1 MENNLIESSLEEAK
15 TRIAEIVSTMSETE
29 LEKFLTGLE
38 KWQKSKFDDERG
50 HARKD
55 ISIFATFWSGG
66 YFFSDHIKNISASG
80 LFLETNIPVAVGGTV
95 TTSFSLSENAGRIK
109 VEGEIVR
116 VRPNGFGMK
125 FNEPLL
131 SIEKEITVETTN
143 RKKNSIEEVHSRT
156 SEIISSMSEI
166 KTQKLLKG
174 LEKWQQSKLADKRE
188 HSREHTSIYAFF
200 ETNGLSFKDS
210 IKNLSAG
217 GLFIETGIPL
227 SVNRELFIS
236 FLHPDYGTLIKVAG
250 EIVRTDS
257 KGIGVKFDQPRSD
270 IWKARAESLTGTG

>member
-1 MENNLIESSLEEAK
+1 MVNNRIEPSFEEVKA
-15 TRIAEIVSTMSETE
+15 RITDIVSTMPESE
-29 LEKFLTGLE
+29 LEKFQTGLE
-38 KWQKSKFDDERG
+38 KWWKSSLGKRE

-55 ISIFATFWSGG
+55 LSVFANFWLGD
-66 YFFSDHIKNISASG
+66 YVFRDYIKNISAGG
-80 LFLETNIPVAVGGTV
+80 LFLETNIPVTVGGTV
-95 TTSFSLSENAGRIK
+95 PISFALSDNEDPIQ

-116 VRPNGFGMK
+116 IGLNGFGVK
-125 FNEPLL
+125 FNEPLA
-131 SIEKEITVETTN
+131 IEKEITVETNN

-166 KTQKLLKG
+166 ETQKLLKG

-188 HSREHTSIYAFF
+188 HYREHTSIYAFIK
-200 ETNGLSFKDS
+200 TNGLSFKDS

-236 FLHPDYGTLIKVAG
+236 FLHPNY
-250 EIVRTDS
+250 R
-257 KGIGVKFDQPRSD
+257 RSD
-270 IWKARAESLTGTG
+270 I

>member
-1 MENNLIESSLEEAK
+1 MANNRNEHSLEEAK
-15 TRIAEIVSTMSETE
+15 AHINEIVSTLSESE

-38 KWQKSKFDDERG
+38 KWKKSKFDDKRG

-66 YFFSDHIKNISASG
+66 HFFRDHVKNISASG
-80 LFLETNIPVAVGGTV
+80 LFLETYIPVAVGV
-95 TTSFSLSENAGRIK
+95 TITISFALSEHAGSIK

-116 VRPNGFGMK
+116 IDPNGFGMK

-131 SIEKEITVETTN
+131 SIEKEITVETNN

-156 SEIISSMSEI
+156 SEIIYSMSEI
-166 KTQKLLKG
+166 ETQKLLKG
-174 LEKWQQSKLADKRE
+174 LEKWQQSKLDDKRE

-200 ETNGLSFKDS
+200 KTNSLSFRDF
-210 IKNLSAG
+210 IKNLSTG

-227 SVNRELFIS
+227 SVNKELFIS
-236 FLHPDYGTLIKVAG
+236 FLHPDSGTLIKVAG
-250 EIVRTDS
+250 KIVRIDS

-270 IWKARAESLTGTG
+270 I

>member
-1 MENNLIESSLEEAK
+1 MANNRIEHSLEEAK
-15 TRIAEIVSTMSETE
+15 AHINEIVSTMSESE
-29 LEKFLTGLE
+29 LEKFQTGLE
-38 KWQKSKFDDERG
+38 KWQKSKFDDKRG

-55 ISIFATFWSGG
+55 ISIFATFWSCG
-66 YFFSDHIKNISASG
+66 YFFRDHIKNISASG
-80 LFLETNIPVAVGGTV
+80 LFIETNIPVPVGV
-95 TTSFSLSENAGRIK
+95 TITISFALSEYAGPIK

-116 VRPNGFGMK
+116 IDSNGFGMK

-131 SIEKEITVETTN
+131 SIEKEITVETNN
-143 RKKNSIEEVHSRT
+143 RKKNSIEEVYSRI
-156 SEIISSMSEI
+156 SEMISNMPE
-166 KTQKLLKG
+166 KETQKLLKG

-188 HSREHTSIYAFF
+188 HYREHTSIYAFIK
-200 ETNGLSFKDS
+200 TNGLSFKDS

-236 FLHPDYGTLIKVAG
+236 FLHPNYRTLIKVAG

-270 IWKARAESLTGTG
+270 I